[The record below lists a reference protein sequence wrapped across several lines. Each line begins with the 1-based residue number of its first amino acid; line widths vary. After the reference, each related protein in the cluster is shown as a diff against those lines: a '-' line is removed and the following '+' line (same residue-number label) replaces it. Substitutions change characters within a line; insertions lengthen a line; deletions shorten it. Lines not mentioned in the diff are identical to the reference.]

1 MIGVLV
7 VTHGDFGMHLL
18 GAAQTILGPQDQCE
32 SMSVDATLDMNGLLT
47 TLKASAVR
55 LDTGD
60 GLIIL
65 TDMFGGTPSNISLS
79 LLQPG
84 KIEILTGANLPML
97 LKTLTSRA
105 AGNLNQLAADAKAAG
120 VQGIVVAGEVLR
132 RKVNEV

>member
-7 VTHGDFGMHLL
+7 VTHGDFGLHLL
-18 GAAQTILGPQDQCE
+18 GAAQTILGPQEQCAH
-32 SMSVDATLDMNGLLT
+32 MSVDASIDMAALLA
-47 TLKASAVR
+47 TLKSTVIS
-55 LDTGD
+55 LESGD
-60 GLIIL
+60 GVIIL

-84 KIEILTGANLPML
+84 KVEILTGANLPML

-105 AGNLNQLAADAKAAG
+105 VADLNQLAADAKAAG

>member
-105 AGNLNQLAADAKAAG
+105 VGNLNQLAADAKAAG